1 MLKARVLPT
10 LCLQSWRPPWNK
22 HLICFPDDEEAE
34 PKDFSGVLE
43 ATELWVYE
51 DSEIQQSFKARTFRP
66 CCFRVSLSYSK
77 VGRAKEGIPS
87 NLVPVQCHSGNV
99 SFQFW
104 IMHTCK
110 EQVMTSVSISSL
122 FFKVSLQSNRYYCDI
137 FVHMG
142 IIFVLI
148 SLLLDLPC
156 MINFFTLTAIQK
168 SVPCLPKLIFGFLY
182 IIMHIT
188 AISFLNFI

>member
-1 MLKARVLPT
+1 
-10 LCLQSWRPPWNK
+10 
-22 HLICFPDDEEAE
+22 
-34 PKDFSGVLE
+34 
-43 ATELWVYE
+43 
-51 DSEIQQSFKARTFRP
+51 
-66 CCFRVSLSYSK
+66 
-77 VGRAKEGIPS
+77 
-87 NLVPVQCHSGNV
+87 
-99 SFQFW
+99 
-104 IMHTCK
+104 
-110 EQVMTSVSISSL
+110 MTSVSISSL

-156 MINFFTLTAIQK
+156 MIKFSTLTAIQK

-188 AISFLNFI
+188 ALSFLNFI